1 MSRFLSGRFSSLK
14 EYVPG
19 EQPQNRRYIKL
30 NTNESPFSPS
40 PLVLER
46 INSAA
51 VSSLNLYPDNE
62 GLALREKIADFHNIR
77 KENVILSNGSDEI
90 LSFAFMAFCD
100 EKRKIA
106 FPDISYGFYRVYAD
120 LYRIEYTAVPLAP
133 DFSVRSEDYINIGK
147 NIVIANPNAP
157 TGIAISL
164 PEIEKIAASNPDYVI
179 IIDEAYVDFGAESCI
194 GLINKYDNLLVV
206 QTTSKSRHLAGARLG
221 FAFGSE
227 ELIGDLNKIRNSVN
241 PYNVNRLTLIA
252 GEAAFED
259 SGYYQSC
266 NKKIAEIRE
275 ITSEKL
281 KALGFEVLPSK
292 ANFLFARHPSRSG
305 KELYLSLKNNG
316 ILVRHF
322 DKERIGDFLRI
333 TVGSEKDMNIL
344 CSILSALINGDLYP
358 GGN

>member
-1 MSRFLSGRFSSLK
+1 MSRFLSERFSSLK

-19 EQPQNRRYIKL
+19 EQPQNRSYIKL
-30 NTNESPFSPS
+30 NTNESPFPPS

-46 INSAA
+46 INYAA

-62 GLALREKIADFHNIR
+62 GLALREKIAAFYGIK

-100 EKRKIA
+100 EKRRIA
-106 FPDISYGFYRVYAD
+106 FPDISYGFYKVYAD
-120 LYRIEYTAVPLAP
+120 LYRIEYTSVPLAP
-133 DFSVRSEDYINIGK
+133 DFSVRSDDYINAGK
-147 NIVIANPNAP
+147 NIIIANPNAP
-157 TGIAISL
+157 TGIALSL
-164 PEIEKIAASNPDYVI
+164 PEIEKIVVSNPDYVI

-241 PYNVNRLTLIA
+241 PYNINRLTLIA

-259 SGYYQSC
+259 GEYYRNC
-266 NKKIAEIRE
+266 NNRITEIRE
-275 ITSEKL
+275 GTAEKL
-281 KALGFEVLPSK
+281 RAIGFEVLPSK
-292 ANFLFARHPSRSG
+292 ANFLFARHPSQNGR
-305 KELYLSLKNNG
+305 ELYLSLKNNG

-333 TVGSEKDMNIL
+333 TIGSESDMNAL
-344 CSILSALINGDLYP
+344 CKVLGSLINGDPYP